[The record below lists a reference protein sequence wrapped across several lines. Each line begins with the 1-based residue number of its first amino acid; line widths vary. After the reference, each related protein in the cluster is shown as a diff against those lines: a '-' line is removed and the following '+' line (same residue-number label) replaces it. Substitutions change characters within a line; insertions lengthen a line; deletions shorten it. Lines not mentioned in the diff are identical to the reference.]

1 VTAIDGLLPHVTKP
15 ARYTG
20 GEWNS
25 VVKDWDAAAVRVA
38 LAFPDLYEIGMSN
51 MALPILYELFNKAP
65 DALAERAY
73 APAMDMA
80 AALRQAGVPLF
91 SLESKRP
98 LHEFDLIGF
107 SLGYE
112 LTYTNVLEMLD
123 LAAVPVLA
131 AERGDRDPLIVAGG
145 TCALNPEPMTDFID
159 FFVIG
164 DGEDVVPELID
175 CLRSTK
181 KAPRQEKLARLA
193 GMPGVYVPSLYRVEY
208 AADGLFR
215 SITPAHAAARP
226 RVQRRIVAKLPPAVT
241 RPVVPFIEVVHDR
254 GAVEVQR
261 GCSHG
266 CRFCQAGVVYRPV
279 RRRAPEEVVSAIGEI
294 MTDCGYSEVSLVS
307 LSTSD
312 YAGIEKLVGS
322 LVQRYPDLTVS
333 LPSLHIGPASVE
345 LMESLPAH
353 RRTGLTFAPEAGS
366 ERMRRRINKDISEAD
381 ILKTAAIAFQ
391 RGWNG
396 LKLYFMLG
404 LPDEEMADVQAI
416 ADLVN
421 KISAEAARAG
431 RRGAQLRITLSTFSP
446 KPHTPFQ
453 WVAREGEARLAE
465 KQALLRQALRRK
477 SVRLSWPDAQASL
490 LEAALSRGDRRLG
503 QVIYRAWKAG
513 AVFDSWG
520 EHFRFE
526 KWQQAF
532 GETGLDIQS
541 YASRARGLDEPLP
554 WSHIDVGVTADFLKA
569 EYRRAL
575 SGEVTPDCRD
585 GACNLCGLEGQP
597 ACRPKTS

>member
-1 VTAIDGLLPHVTKP
+1 MTAFDGLLPRVTKP

-25 VVKDWDAAAVRVA
+25 IIKDWDAAAIRVA

-51 MALPILYELFNKAP
+51 MALPILYELFNKAS
-65 DALAERAY
+65 DALAERVY
-73 APAMDMA
+73 APGTDMA
-80 AALRQAGVPLF
+80 AAMRQAGVPLF

-98 LHEFDLIGF
+98 LRQFDLFGF
-107 SLGYE
+107 SLGHE

-123 LAAVPVLA
+123 LAGVPVLA
-131 AERGDRDPLIVAGG
+131 AERSDHDPLVVAGG
-145 TCALNPEPMTDFID
+145 TCALNPEPMSDFID

-164 DGEDVVPELID
+164 DGEDVVPELIE
-175 CLRSTK
+175 CLRSTR
-181 KAPRQEKLARLA
+181 KASRRERLKRLA
-193 GMPGVYVPSLYRVEY
+193 GIGGVYVPSLYRVEY
-208 AADGLFR
+208 EADGRFR
-215 SITPAHAAARP
+215 SIAPTDLAARP
-226 RVQRRIVAKLPPAVT
+226 RVERSIVT
-241 RPVVPFIEVVHDR
+241 RLPAPVTKPVVPFIEVVHDR

-261 GCSHG
+261 GCTHG

-279 RRRAPEEVVSAIGEI
+279 RRRPPEEVVAAVGDI
-294 MTDCGYSEVSLVS
+294 MTNCGYSEVSLVS

-312 YAGIEKLVGS
+312 YAGVEKLVGS

-333 LPSLHIGPASVE
+333 LPSLHIGPAAID

-391 RGWNG
+391 KGWNG

-421 KISAEAARAG
+421 KISAEATRVG

-453 WVAREGEARLAE
+453 WVARESDARLKE
-465 KQALLRQALRRK
+465 KQDLLRQALRRK
-477 SVRLSWPDAQASL
+477 SVRLSWSEAEASL
-490 LEAALSRGDRRLG
+490 LESALSRGDRRLG
-503 QVIYRAWKAG
+503 QVIYRAWKSG

-520 EHFRFE
+520 EHFKFE
-526 KWQQAF
+526 RWQQAF
-532 GETGLDIQS
+532 AESGLDIDF
-541 YASRARGLDEPLP
+541 YASRARDLDEPLP
-554 WSHIDVGVTADFLKA
+554 WDHIDVGVTTDFLKA

-575 SGEVTPDCRD
+575 AADVTPDCQN
-585 GACNLCGLEGQP
+585 GICNLCGLEGQP
-597 ACRPKTS
+597 ACEAKTR